1 MVVKVWALGVT
12 VVVWNAFACVIVNDC
27 LIRIGLAE
35 SAVPLSR
42 DLSWGGE
49 TSFFTL
55 NSFKVWVHEFVV
67 SNQGFIIVEFFNVS
81 IYAN

>member
-1 MVVKVWALGVT
+1 MWALGVT

-55 NSFKVWVHEFVV
+55 NSFKV
-67 SNQGFIIVEFFNVS
+67 
-81 IYAN
+81 